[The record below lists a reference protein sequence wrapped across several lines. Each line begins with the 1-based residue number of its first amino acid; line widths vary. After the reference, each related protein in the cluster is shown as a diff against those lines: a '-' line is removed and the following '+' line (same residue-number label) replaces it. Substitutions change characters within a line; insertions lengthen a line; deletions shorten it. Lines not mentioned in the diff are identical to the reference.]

1 VAARTGAVYE
11 RTQVEFLEP
20 WRPMR
25 VGVNLLWCRPGR
37 VGGSEEYLVRQ
48 LLGLARVAPEIAA
61 RLLVPP
67 GFAVAHAD
75 LGAHFE
81 LVAAASSTR
90 FRPARI
96 AAEDVL
102 VRRRL
107 SGVDVVHHAGG
118 TLPMRPRGATLL
130 TIHDVQYLQHPQHFP
145 WLRRAYLS
153 RRVPSSVRRA
163 SVVAGP
169 SRFVASTLVEGFGL
183 DADVLA
189 VVPHGFDPPALE
201 TLPDPA
207 ALRRRYGLGGRRLLV
222 YPAITHPHKGHRL
235 LVELLAGPW
244 SDRDLALVLLGGAG
258 AAERAV
264 TAAIADAGVADRVVR
279 PGRVPAADRDG
290 LVALAEALVFP
301 SEYEGF
307 GAPVLEAMALGT
319 PVIASDRG
327 ALPEVAG
334 DAALVRAPTVDA
346 WADALDAV
354 AARRDELV
362 AAGLRRAAEFTVGA
376 SGAALADAYRR
387 AARKG

>member
-1 VAARTGAVYE
+1 
-11 RTQVEFLEP
+11 
-20 WRPMR
+20 
-25 VGVNLLWCRPGR
+25 
-37 VGGSEEYLVRQ
+37 
-48 LLGLARVAPEIAA
+48 
-61 RLLVPP
+61 
-67 GFAVAHAD
+67 
-75 LGAHFE
+75 
-81 LVAAASSTR
+81 
-90 FRPARI
+90 
-96 AAEDVL
+96 
-102 VRRRL
+102 
-107 SGVDVVHHAGG
+107 
-118 TLPMRPRGATLL
+118 
-130 TIHDVQYLQHPQHFP
+130 
-145 WLRRAYLS
+145 
-153 RRVPSSVRRA
+153 VPSSVRRA
-163 SVVAGP
+163 SVVAVP
-169 SRFVASTLVEGFGL
+169 SRFVASTLVEAFGL
-183 DADVLA
+183 DSDDLA
-189 VVPHGFDPPALE
+189 VVPHGFDPPPLE

-244 SDRDLALVLLGGAG
+244 SDPDLALVMLGGAG

-301 SEYEGF
+301 SRYEGF

-334 DAALVRAPTVDA
+334 DAAVVRAPTVDA

-354 AARRDELV
+354 AAGRDELV

-376 SGAALADAYRR
+376 SGAALAAAYRR
-387 AARKG
+387 AAQKG